1 MSVWLAYAS
10 NLPISSMNETVI
22 IDKGLHMKKTLLTTF
37 LLSVIFCSL
46 AHAEPMTRE
55 QGDAIVNE
63 LKQIRILLEKQQR
76 PQPQQAAAPA
86 KPELVTIK
94 GGGPHTLGKADAPL
108 VLIEYTDYQCPYCK
122 RFYDTTFAEIKK
134 NLIDT
139 GKVRFISRNLPLP
152 FHGNAKKAA
161 QAAFC
166 AGEQG
171 RYWEMRDSLFRNQNR
186 LEVEAITGYA
196 NGLSLK
202 ADAFK
207 NCMDSG
213 KFAKEIS
220 DEAAYG
226 GTLGITG
233 TPTFV
238 LGTVK
243 GDSVEGRKIVG
254 AQPYAAFEAQ
264 VNELLR
270 DIPKR

>member
-1 MSVWLAYAS
+1 MLKRIATMLCVLLMLA
-10 NLPISSMNETVI
+10 LPVLAA
-22 IDKGLHMKKTLLTTF
+22 DKPLTDDTGQQI
-37 LLSVIFCSL
+37 LK
-46 AHAEPMTRE
+46 
-55 QGDAIVNE
+55 E
-63 LKQIRILLEKQQR
+63 LKEITLLLEKQQR

-254 AQPYAAFEAQ
+254 AQPYAAFESLAA
-264 VNELLR
+264 EMLR
-270 DIPKR
+270 DSPKR

>member
-1 MSVWLAYAS
+1 M
-10 NLPISSMNETVI
+10 
-22 IDKGLHMKKTLLTTF
+22 
-37 LLSVIFCSL
+37 SL
-46 AHAEPMTRE
+46 AMPVLAADKPLTDDTGQQILR
-55 QGDAIVNE
+55 E
-63 LKQIRILLEKQQR
+63 LKEIKLLLEKQQR
-76 PQPQQAAAPA
+76 PQPQQAVAPA

-94 GGGPHTLGKADAPL
+94 GNGAHTLGKNDAPL

-122 RFYDTTFAEIKK
+122 RFYDTTFVEIKK

-152 FHGNAKKAA
+152 FHAHAQKAA

-171 RYWEMRDSLFRNQNR
+171 KYWEMRDALFKNQNR
-186 LEVEAITGYA
+186 LENEAIIGYA
-196 NGLSLK
+196 TELSLK
-202 ADAFK
+202 ADVFK
-207 NCMDSG
+207 SCMDSD
-213 KFAKEIS
+213 KSAKEVK
-220 DEAAYG
+220 DEAAYA

-238 LGTVK
+238 LGRPK

-254 AQPYAAFEAQ
+254 AQPYAAFEVQ

-270 DIPKR
+270 ESGQR